1 METKLTRKLSDL
13 EAALSNFRDALTLEP
28 ALFPELVADNIKS
41 GQIQKFEFTSELL
54 WKTVQVF
61 LFEVD
66 GIDAVTPKSVAKAFV
81 EAGYCDYGTYEL
93 FIRSINDRNQLSHIY
108 RQEMAESIWQ
118 RLPEYV
124 RLLELITSVMKSQ
137 SSSTSKTSPK
147 STSFPNSWRL
157 ENDRQ

>member
-1 METKLTRKLSDL
+1 METKFTRKLKDL

-41 GQIQKFEFTSELL
+41 GQIQKFEFTVELL

-66 GIDAVTPKSVAKAFV
+66 GVDVVTPKSVAKEFV
-81 EAGYCDYGTYEL
+81 EAGYCDYEAYEL
-93 FIRSINDRNQLSHIY
+93 FIRAITDRNQLSHIY
-108 RQEMAESIWQ
+108 RQEMAETIRQ

-124 RLLELITSVMKSQ
+124 YLVEQIVSVMHDK
-137 SSSTSKTSPK
+137 
-147 STSFPNSWRL
+147 L
-157 ENDRQ
+157 NDADSA

>member
-1 METKLTRKLSDL
+1 MSDL

-28 ALFPELVADNIKS
+28 TLFPELVADNIKS
-41 GQIQKFEFTSELL
+41 GQIQKFEFTIELL

-66 GIDAVTPKSVAKAFV
+66 GVDVVTPKSVAKEFV
-81 EAGYCDYGTYEL
+81 EAGYCNYYDYEL
-93 FIRSINDRNQLSHIY
+93 FIRAINDRNQLSHIY

-124 RLLELITSVMKSQ
+124 GMAEHIWGTMRAKSR
-137 SSSTSKTSPK
+137 TT
-147 STSFPNSWRL
+147 
-157 ENDRQ
+157 